1 MPNKQAALKLRI
13 CYFDFFYLLFTFI
26 LIAVFILRR
35 LVRQYKQKVKLI
47 VRVEGTRYIASS
59 C

>member
-13 CYFDFFYLLFTFI
+13 CYFDFFYILFMLI

-35 LVRQYKQKVKLI
+35 LVRQYKQKVAIMSRCFLVKI
-47 VRVEGTRYIASS
+47 KSS
-59 C
+59 V

>member
-13 CYFDFFYLLFTFI
+13 CYFDFFYILFMLI

-35 LVRQYKQKVKLI
+35 LVRQYKQKVAIMGRCFLVKI
-47 VRVEGTRYIASS
+47 KSS
-59 C
+59 V